1 MSKDL
6 GSFKKTRSAADA
18 SMLTELNRRATE
30 ALSYSQRTVLNK
42 PVFYYRVTSL
52 QTGRPSLFTEE
63 RLVDPLFTEFPG
75 GGPPTPTY
83 LVTQNVSSVDEGAA
97 VVFTVTTT
105 NVADGTVLYW
115 TNSGTTAAADFSDNA
130 NNGTV
135 TVTSGT
141 GTISRTLLLD
151 AIAAETETVILQLR
165 TESVSGSVV
174 ATSGTVTVIDK
185 TAVYAVSENTTSVNE
200 GSSVTFT
207 VTTVNVADGTTLYWT
222 TSGTA
227 GATDFSDDAASGS
240 FTVTSNTGSIVR
252 TIKSDLSTE
261 GSETFTLSVRTGSI
275 SGTIVATSNTVTIN
289 DTSVAVTYTWT
300 EQSGAGAQ
308 PYNRLE
314 MTSDGNTVISTR
326 SSEISGAQGPYIST
340 NGGATWTRKVTGIT
354 FLTSGS
360 SYTVDVDVARG
371 NGTIMYAAQ
380 RRGFVS
386 TLPSTYD
393 KIYKSTNTG
402 DNWTATTAPDST
414 WQSIACSSDGSIVLA
429 GNSNS
434 GNASYNGRW
443 AISTDGGATWSP
455 GATGGQWLDVAMSDD
470 GTRMYAI
477 NSGVATFYRS
487 ADTGS
492 TWSTT
497 SISVAGR
504 AVACSSNGLIVL
516 IGRGG
521 SSTPMVST
529 SGGVSFTAV
538 TGVPSGFWG
547 GVSVSSDG
555 TVMAALLNTTTA
567 RVWISTDS
575 GSTWSEQSG
584 TPSINFW
591 SSTAINSDGTKIIA
605 GPGSTAK
612 PYIGVP

>member
-6 GSFKKTRSAADA
+6 GSSRKTRSAADS
-18 SMLTELNRRATE
+18 SMLTDIRRKAVE
-30 ALSYSQRTVLNK
+30 AVSYSQRTGVNK
-42 PVFYYRVTSL
+42 PVFYYNVPSIIAGPSAVQVQGRITIPA
-52 QTGRPSLFTEE
+52 TGGSG
-63 RLVDPLFTEFPG
+63 VDL
-75 GGPPTPTY
+75 TPTY
-83 LVTQNVSSVDEGAA
+83 MVTASATSGDEGDTIT
-97 VVFTVTTT
+97 FTVTTT
-105 NVADGTVLYW
+105 NV
-115 TNSGTTAAADFSDNA
+115 
-130 NNGTV
+130 
-135 TVTSGT
+135 
-141 GTISRTLLLD
+141 
-151 AIAAETETVILQLR
+151 E
-165 TESVSGSVV
+165 
-174 ATSGTVTVIDK
+174 
-185 TAVYAVSENTTSVNE
+185 
-200 GSSVTFT
+200 
-207 VTTVNVADGTTLYWT
+207 DGTTLYWT
-222 TSGTA
+222 IDGTA
-227 GATDFSDDAASGS
+227 VAGDFSDDAVSGTFS
-240 FTVTSNTGSIVR
+240 VTSGTGTVAR
-252 TIKSDLSTE
+252 TFKSDGTTE
-261 GSETFTLSVRTGSI
+261 GSETFTLEIRTESV
-275 SGTIVATSNTVTIN
+275 SGTIVATSPTITIN
-289 DTSVAVTYTWT
+289 DTSIAVQYTWT
-300 EQSGAGAQ
+300 EQSSAGSQ
-308 PYNRLE
+308 PYNRIE
-314 MTSDGNTVISTR
+314 MTSDGNTLISTR

-340 NGGATWTRKVTGIT
+340 DGGATWTRKITGIT
-354 FLTSGS
+354 LLTSGA

-386 TLPSTYD
+386 TIASTYD
-393 KIYKSTNTG
+393 KIYKTTDTG
-402 DNWTATTAPDST
+402 DNWTATAAPDST
-414 WQSIACSSDGSIVLA
+414 WQSIACSSDGSIILA

-434 GNASYNGRW
+434 GTLAYDRRW
-443 AISTDGGATWSP
+443 AISTDGGATWSA
-455 GATGGQWLDVAMSDD
+455 GATTGQWLDVAMSDD

-504 AVACSSNGLIVL
+504 AVACSSDGLTVL

-529 SGGVSFTAV
+529 NGGVSFTAV

-575 GSTWSEQSG
+575 GTTWFEQSG

-605 GPGSTAK
+605 GPGSNAK